1 MHRRLGFILS
11 LSGMTFAVIPLA
23 TILPKPDF
31 IVCLAGFVFS
41 LLGIFFTIE
50 SVAKQRHSS

>member
-11 LSGMTFAVIPLA
+11 LCGMMFAVMPLSVV
-23 TILPKPDF
+23 LPKPDF
-31 IVCLAGFVFS
+31 IVCLSGFVFS

-50 SVAKQRHSS
+50 AVAKKRP

>member
-11 LSGMTFAVIPLA
+11 VCGMTFAVTPLSVV
-23 TILPKPDF
+23 LPKPDF
-31 IVCLAGFVFS
+31 IICLSGFVFS

-50 SVAKQRHSS
+50 EVAKRRP